1 MEKTECWWKWY
12 TFAIFPIFGCPTAMK
27 HRDRWHFKFRINS
40 MNCNLQNFR
49 NGCGVCNYR
58 KKLFVF
64 VGCRFIILFLLVI
77 GWGNINNMLVKCI
90 VVHLLNLFCMC
101 FGYVPWSNNFGV
113 NCFILETTLFS
124 INFLLGCS
132 IMGCPP
138 WRCYEVWKCVCFSCL
153 SLFLWTHLSLTS
165 FPPSVQRFRII
176 KNLDIWRT
184 IT

>member
-49 NGCGVCNYR
+49 NGCGVCSCR

-77 GWGNINNMLVKCI
+77 GWGNINDMPVECI
-90 VVHLLNLFCMC
+90 VTHALNLFCMC
-101 FGYVPWSNNFGV
+101 FGYVPWSSNFGV
-113 NCFILETTLFS
+113 TCFYSSCNIILVQFS
-124 INFLLGCS
+124 LGVWGVLHEDIKRYESMHASHVLHMDTSLSPHFLL
-132 IMGCPP
+132 
-138 WRCYEVWKCVCFSCL
+138 
-153 SLFLWTHLSLTS
+153 LFNGLKLKMQLFGILLRHWP
-165 FPPSVQRFRII
+165 FG
-176 KNLDIWRT
+176 
-184 IT
+184 